1 MTLDRRKFMLEDV
14 PALLSSLDPDTEP
27 RFGLMTAQHM
37 VEHILN
43 DGKYMYHRL
52 GEPDGPPTEKQL
64 GFQKFID
71 NGVQMKHRPSDKTKA
86 DLPDLKFESMEAAV
100 AEVSD
105 LVKKFYAH
113 FDAHPDF
120 KIYNSFMGE
129 IPFEKV
135 ELFFSQHWRYH
146 LWQFKLLD
154 QFS

>member
-1 MTLDRRKFMLEDV
+1 MTIDRRKFMLEEV
-14 PALLSSLDPDTEP
+14 PSLLSSLDPDTEP

-52 GEPDGPPTEKQL
+52 GEPVSPLTEKQK

-71 NGVQMKHRPSDKTKA
+71 NGVPMKHRPSDKTKA
-86 DLPDLKFESMEAAV
+86 DLPELKFENLEAAV
-100 AEVSD
+100 AEVVS
-105 LVKKFYAH
+105 LTQKFYEH
-113 FDAHPDF
+113 FEANPDF
-120 KIYNSFMGE
+120 MVYNSFMGE
-129 IPFEKV
+129 LPFEKV

-146 LWQFKLLD
+146 LWQFKLID

>member
-1 MTLDRRKFMLEDV
+1 MLEEV
-14 PALLSSLDPDTEP
+14 PALLSKLTPDTEA

-43 DGKYMYHRL
+43 DGNYMYHRL
-52 GEPDGPPTEKQL
+52 GEVLSPPTEKQL

-86 DLPDLKFESMEAAV
+86 DLPELKFDSLEAAV
-100 AEVSD
+100 AEVAA
-105 LVKKFYAH
+105 LTQNFYAH
-113 FDAHPDF
+113 FDENPDF
-120 KIYNSFMGE
+120 KVYNKFMGE
-129 IPFEKV
+129 LGFEKV

>member
-1 MTLDRRKFMLEDV
+1 MLEEV
-14 PALLSSLDPDTEP
+14 PSLLSSLDPDTEP

-52 GEPDGPPTEKQL
+52 GEPVSPLTEKQK

-71 NGVQMKHRPSDKTKA
+71 NGVPMKHRPSDKTKA
-86 DLPDLKFESMEAAV
+86 DLPELKFENLEAAV
-100 AEVSD
+100 AEVVS
-105 LVKKFYAH
+105 LTQKFYEH
-113 FDAHPDF
+113 FEANPDF
-120 KIYNSFMGE
+120 MVYNSFMGE
-129 IPFEKV
+129 LPFEKV

-146 LWQFKLLD
+146 LWQFKLID